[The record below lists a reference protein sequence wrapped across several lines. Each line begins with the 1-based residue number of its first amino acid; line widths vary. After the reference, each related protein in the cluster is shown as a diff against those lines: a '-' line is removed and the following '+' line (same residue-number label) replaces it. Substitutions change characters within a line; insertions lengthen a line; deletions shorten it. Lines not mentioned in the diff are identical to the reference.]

1 MAREAPAEGP
11 EAGNLSPM
19 KTGKKGYKKFRNTI
33 LNSFLYLRK
42 NIQFMKQFKILIVLA
57 ILATTVACNNKGDKY
72 AFQYVTFKQ
81 NIPYT
86 PGKEHPACTFNLH
99 ILQAHGSDTVFADAF
114 NLDISEFMFG
124 KRTTDVRGAM
134 IHFIDSVIEVFR
146 LDNKEQIDF
155 AKEEGYEPRDIDY
168 EFTLNTEVHYGNN
181 KDIIGH
187 FINYYQYTGGA
198 HGGTFITCRNYRLED
213 GSVVTLDNYF
223 KPGYEKVL
231 LPILERKLLEYAECS
246 SRDELDEH
254 GYFSNEPMFVSDNFE
269 IRQDT
274 IDFIYNQY
282 DIAPY
287 STGITTLSVPNDEIR
302 SILR

>member
-1 MAREAPAEGP
+1 MRQINTQNPFFLCIFAE
-11 EAGNLSPM
+11 
-19 KTGKKGYKKFRNTI
+19 NTI
-33 LNSFLYLRK
+33 M
-42 NIQFMKQFKILIVLA
+42 MKPGKIIIALLGVLA
-57 ILATTVACNNKGDKY
+57 FTACQEKGDKY
-72 AFQYVTFKQ
+72 AFQYVTFKES
-81 NIPYT
+81 IPYKQ
-86 PGKEHPACTFNLH
+86 GQEHPSCSFDLNVLK
-99 ILQAHGSDTVFADAF
+99 AHGTDTVFADAF
-114 NLDISEFMFG
+114 NVDISYFLFD

-134 IHFIDSVIEVFR
+134 IHFIDSVLNIFKEENR
-146 LDNKEQIDF
+146 EQIRY
-155 AKEEGYEPRDIDY
+155 AQEEGFEPRDIDY
-168 EFTLNTEVHYGNN
+168 EYVINTEVHYGNGR
-181 KDIIGH
+181 DIIGH
-187 FINYYQYTGGA
+187 FINMYQYTGGA

-231 LPILERKLLEYAECS
+231 IPILEKKLLEYAECS

-269 IRQDT
+269 IRKDT

-287 STGITTLSVPNDEIR
+287 STGITTLSVPEDEIR

>member
-1 MAREAPAEGP
+1 
-11 EAGNLSPM
+11 
-19 KTGKKGYKKFRNTI
+19 
-33 LNSFLYLRK
+33 
-42 NIQFMKQFKILIVLA
+42 MKQFKILIVLA

>member
-1 MAREAPAEGP
+1 
-11 EAGNLSPM
+11 M
-19 KTGKKGYKKFRNTI
+19 KLFKS
-33 LNSFLYLRK
+33 LLVLFLL
-42 NIQFMKQFKILIVLA
+42 LTA
-57 ILATTVACNNKGDKY
+57 VACQEKGDKY
-72 AFQYVTFKQ
+72 AFQYVTFKES
-81 NIPYT
+81 IPYKQ
-86 PGKEHPACTFNLH
+86 GQEHPSCSFDLNVLK
-99 ILQAHGSDTVFADAF
+99 AHGTDTVFADAF
-114 NLDISEFMFG
+114 NVDISYFLFN

-134 IHFIDSVIEVFR
+134 IHFIDSVLNIFKEENR
-146 LDNKEQIDF
+146 EQIRY
-155 AKEEGYEPRDIDY
+155 AQEEGFEPRNIDY
-168 EFTLNTEVHYGNN
+168 EYVINTEVHYGNN
-181 KDIIGH
+181 RDIIGH
-187 FINYYQYTGGA
+187 FINMYQYTGGA

-231 LPILERKLLEYAECS
+231 IPILEKKLLEYAECS
-246 SRDELDEH
+246 SREELDEH

-287 STGITTLSVPNDEIR
+287 STGITTLSVPEDEIR

>member
-1 MAREAPAEGP
+1 
-11 EAGNLSPM
+11 M
-19 KTGKKGYKKFRNTI
+19 KLFKSLI
-33 LNSFLYLRK
+33 LL
-42 NIQFMKQFKILIVLA
+42 IILLA
-57 ILATTVACNNKGDKY
+57 AVACSNKGDKY
-72 AFQYVTFKQ
+72 AFQYVTFK
-81 NIPYT
+81 NDIPYSQ
-86 PGKEHPACTFNLH
+86 GKEHPSCSFDLNVLM
-99 ILQAHGSDTVFADAF
+99 AHGADTLFADAF
-114 NLDISEFMFG
+114 NADISDLLFD

-134 IHFIDSVIEVFR
+134 ISFIDSVFKVFKE
-146 LDNKEQIDF
+146 DNDEQIRY
-155 AKEEGYEPRDIDY
+155 ASEEGYEPHDVDY
-168 EFTLNTEVHYGNN
+168 EYIINTEIHYGNN

-187 FINYYQYTGGA
+187 FINMYQYTGGA

-231 LPILERKLLEYAECS
+231 IPVLERKLLEYAECG

-254 GYFSNEPMFVSDNFE
+254 GYFSNEPMFVSENFE

-287 STGITTLSVPNDEIR
+287 ATGITTLSVPTEMIREIIR
-302 SILR
+302 

>member
-1 MAREAPAEGP
+1 MKHFKSLII
-11 EAGNLSPM
+11 LS
-19 KTGKKGYKKFRNTI
+19 FA
-33 LNSFLYLRK
+33 LS
-42 NIQFMKQFKILIVLA
+42 V
-57 ILATTVACNNKGDKY
+57 VACTEKGDKY

-86 PGKEHPACTFNLH
+86 QGKEHPSCSFDLNVLK
-99 ILQAHGSDTVFADAF
+99 AHGTDTLFADAF
-114 NLDISEFMFG
+114 NVDISYFLFD

-134 IHFIDSVIEVFR
+134 IQFIDSVINVFKE
-146 LDNKEQIDF
+146 DNKEQIEF
-155 AKEEGYEPRDIDY
+155 AKAEGFEPRDIDY
-168 EFTLNTEVHYGNN
+168 EYIINTEVHYGNN
-181 KDIIGH
+181 RDIIGH
-187 FINYYQYTGGA
+187 FINMYQYTGGA

-231 LPILERKLLEYAECS
+231 IPVLERKLLEYAECS

-254 GYFSNEPMFVSDNFE
+254 GYFSNEPMFVPENFE

-274 IDFIYNQY
+274 IDFIFNQY

-287 STGITTLSVPNDEIR
+287 STGITVLSVPENDIR
-302 SILR
+302 TIIR

>member
-1 MAREAPAEGP
+1 MRQINTQNPFFLCIFAE
-11 EAGNLSPM
+11 
-19 KTGKKGYKKFRNTI
+19 NTI
-33 LNSFLYLRK
+33 M
-42 NIQFMKQFKILIVLA
+42 MKPGKIIIALLGVLA
-57 ILATTVACNNKGDKY
+57 FTACQEKGDKY
-72 AFQYVTFKQ
+72 AFQYVTFKES
-81 NIPYT
+81 IPYKQ
-86 PGKEHPACTFNLH
+86 GQEHPSCSFDLNVLK
-99 ILQAHGSDTVFADAF
+99 AHGTDTVFADAF
-114 NLDISEFMFG
+114 NVDISYFLFD

-134 IHFIDSVIEVFR
+134 IHFIDSVLNIFKEENR
-146 LDNKEQIDF
+146 EQIRY
-155 AKEEGYEPRDIDY
+155 AQEEGFEPRDIDY
-168 EFTLNTEVHYGNN
+168 EYVINTEVHYGNN
-181 KDIIGH
+181 RDIIGH
-187 FINYYQYTGGA
+187 FINMYQYTGGA

-231 LPILERKLLEYAECS
+231 IPILEKKLLEYAECS

-269 IRQDT
+269 IRKDT

-287 STGITTLSVPNDEIR
+287 STGITTLSVPEDEIR

>member
-1 MAREAPAEGP
+1 MKFSRL
-11 EAGNLSPM
+11 LSLIIVSLSVSAC
-19 KTGKKGYKKFRNTI
+19 Y
-33 LNSFLYLRK
+33 NS
-42 NIQFMKQFKILIVLA
+42 
-57 ILATTVACNNKGDKY
+57 GDKY

-81 NIPYT
+81 DIPYT

-99 ILQAHGSDTVFADAF
+99 VLQAHGSDTVFADAF

-124 KRTTDVRGAM
+124 KRTTDVRDAM

-198 HGGTFITCRNYRLED
+198 HGGTFITCRNYRLAD

-231 LPILERKLLEYAECS
+231 IPVLERKLLEYAECS

-287 STGITTLSVPNDEIR
+287 STGITTLSVPEDEIR
-302 SILR
+302 SIIR

>member
-1 MAREAPAEGP
+1 
-11 EAGNLSPM
+11 M
-19 KTGKKGYKKFRNTI
+19 KPGKIIIALLG
-33 LNSFLYLRK
+33 
-42 NIQFMKQFKILIVLA
+42 VLA
-57 ILATTVACNNKGDKY
+57 FTACQEKGDKY
-72 AFQYVTFKQ
+72 AFQYVTFKES
-81 NIPYT
+81 IPYKQ
-86 PGKEHPACTFNLH
+86 GQEHPSCSFDLNVLK
-99 ILQAHGSDTVFADAF
+99 AHGTDTVFADAF
-114 NLDISEFMFG
+114 NVDISYFLFD

-134 IHFIDSVIEVFR
+134 IHFIDSVLNIFKEENR
-146 LDNKEQIDF
+146 EQIRY
-155 AKEEGYEPRDIDY
+155 AQEEGFEPRDIDY
-168 EFTLNTEVHYGNN
+168 EYVINTEVHYGNN
-181 KDIIGH
+181 RDIIGH
-187 FINYYQYTGGA
+187 FINMYQYTGGA

-231 LPILERKLLEYAECS
+231 IPILEKKLLEYAECS

-269 IRQDT
+269 IRKDT

-287 STGITTLSVPNDEIR
+287 STGITTLSVPEDEIR